1 MIDRRIFLKSAAV
14 SSLLPAAYGVFHQS
28 DAFTQTEKPTEK
40 SALSPAIAAL
50 KNRKDEARPISP
62 AERGE
67 RQQRARELMSDYK
80 IDAVLMAGGTS
91 LRYFTGIGWGNSER
105 FSGFVLPRKGDAFCI
120 APAFEEER
128 LREQMKLFPDGDRVR
143 ILIWQEDDDPYP
155 LVARGLRDAG
165 LATGTIGIEER
176 TMFVYVDGVA
186 KASPG
191 FTLTS
196 ATPVTAGCRSIKS
209 AHELALMTLANQV
222 TLAAYEAAWKSIH
235 DGATTHDLTDLIM
248 RAYAQQ
254 GFPQGY
260 ASVQTGEFTA
270 LPHGSMQPQVIREGS
285 VVMIDDG
292 CVAEGYQADI
302 TRTLVLGKPTDRMKS
317 VFEVVHKAQAA
328 ALAAA
333 RPGVECQSIDAAARK
348 VIDDAGF
355 GPGYAHFTHR
365 AGHGI
370 GMDMHEWPYLVKGNR
385 QKITARM
392 TFSDEPGIYLRG
404 EFGVRL
410 EDDMHITE
418 NGAELFTPQSPS
430 LEDPFGQA

>member
-1 MIDRRIFLKSAAV
+1 MFLKSSAV
-14 SSLLPAAYGVFHQS
+14 SSLLAAVPGVFHQS
-28 DAFTQTEKPTEK
+28 DAFAQTENQAEKPT
-40 SALSPAIAAL
+40 LPPAIAAL
-50 KNRKDEARPISP
+50 KSRKDEARPISP
-62 AERGE
+62 AERGA

-80 IDAVLMAGGTS
+80 IDAVLMTGGTS

-105 FSGFVLPRKGDAFCI
+105 VPAFVLPSKGDPFCI
-120 APAFEEER
+120 SPAFEEER

-143 ILIWQEDDDPYP
+143 ILTWQEDEDPYP
-155 LVARGLRDAG
+155 LLAHGLRDAG

-176 TMFVYVDGVA
+176 TMFVYMDGIA
-186 KASPG
+186 KASPAYK
-191 FTLTS
+191 LTS

-209 AHELALMTLANQV
+209 EHELALMKLANEV
-222 TLAAYEAAWKSIH
+222 TLTAYEAAWKSIH
-235 DGATTHDLTDLIM
+235 DGTTTRELRDLIM
-248 RAYAQQ
+248 RAYVQQ
-254 GFPQGY
+254 GFPQGE
-260 ASVQTGEFTA
+260 ASVQTGESTA
-270 LPHGSMQPQVIREGS
+270 QPHGSIQPQVIREGA

-302 TRTLVLGKPTDRMKS
+302 TRTLVLGKPSDKMKS

-348 VIDDAGF
+348 VVDDAGF

-365 AGHGI
+365 VGHGI

-385 QKITARM
+385 QKTAARM

-430 LEDPFGQA
+430 LDDPFGQA